1 LYIENK
7 SLSYEEGYI
16 VAEQQPADEL
26 LGKGL
31 RLAQH
36 PPQIIPESAVDGVGG
51 TSYQIR
57 TRNTN

>member
-1 LYIENK
+1 MISYFNLLFISLYIENK

-16 VAEQQPADEL
+16 VTQEQPADEL

-36 PPQIIPESAVDGVGG
+36 PPQIIPESPVDE
-51 TSYQIR
+51 
-57 TRNTN
+57 